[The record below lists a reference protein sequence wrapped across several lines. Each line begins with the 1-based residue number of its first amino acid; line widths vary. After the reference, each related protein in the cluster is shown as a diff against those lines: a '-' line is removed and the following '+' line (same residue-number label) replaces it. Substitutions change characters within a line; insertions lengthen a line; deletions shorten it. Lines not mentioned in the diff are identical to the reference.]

1 MNLFP
6 SCCSEDIFQCLASLL
21 FARALTRC
29 LSFARSLKRY
39 NIYNIESRREYREQQ
54 RARIVQRERREK
66 SLFDDDSLES
76 IAHRYDGKTTTETN
90 GVAEFSF
97 KNSDETTSAKRRK
110 RRTQSRREK
119 RRRGGK
125 GGRVVCIEVVV
136 SEDALSSLEQLG
148 IITEAKE
155 EEKEEAK
162 ATVLEAKD
170 EDATTGRKTP
180 SSAEGEGGEDDVKLP
195 VLFRMIKKGFRGPP
209 RAGEGEKSTTN
220 NPLNRP
226 KYQRAEG
233 VTKYWSPFFSPL
245 SNIYNVPT
253 EEPTAAERLAVLH
266 LFFFAAD
273 FVAVKT
279 GANMEGGFFFS
290 NFALFADAVKTQNE
304 WWRLPSAALADFGL
318 EHVLATNVSLWLIGR
333 EIETLLGTTSFLA
346 VYFLGATGGAI
357 TTLAFDDS
365 SKLIAGSSGAVFALY
380 GAILTYTV
388 LNLESGWNQRGF
400 TTRLFRIGA
409 SSIALC
415 YIASETAS
423 DGATHVVNNWDH
435 LGGFLSGIL
444 LAYYG
449 LCPLFSSI
457 QFKPG
462 EEKNRAQ
469 RLNLEDK
476 TLEEPFAK
484 TSAILYGVCA
494 NLVAASVVVAFKRA
508 SGVDDF

>member
-1 MNLFP
+1 MKPPL
-6 SCCSEDIFQCLASLL
+6 
-21 FARALTRC
+21 
-29 LSFARSLKRY
+29 
-39 NIYNIESRREYREQQ
+39 
-54 RARIVQRERREK
+54 
-66 SLFDDDSLES
+66 
-76 IAHRYDGKTTTETN
+76 
-90 GVAEFSF
+90 
-97 KNSDETTSAKRRK
+97 
-110 RRTQSRREK
+110 
-119 RRRGGK
+119 RGGK
-125 GGRVVCIEVVV
+125 GGKRGLKAAKGNEDKKEDLFASNSSS

-148 IITEAKE
+148 IITEAKDDE
-155 EEKEEAK
+155 EEAK
-162 ATVLEAKD
+162 ATVLEAKE
-170 EDATTGRKTP
+170 EDARTGRKT
-180 SSAEGEGGEDDVKLP
+180 SSTTEGEGGEDDVKLP

-209 RAGEGEKSTTN
+209 RAGEGGKSTTN
-220 NPLNRP
+220 NPLSRP

-279 GANMEGGFFFS
+279 GANQEGGFFFS

-304 WWRLPSAALADFGL
+304 WWRLPSAAFADFGL

-365 SKLIAGSSGAVFALY
+365 SKLIAGSSGAIFALY

-400 TTRLFRIGA
+400 TTRLLRIGA

-462 EEKNRAQ
+462 EEKNRPQ
-469 RLNLEDK
+469 RLNSEDK
-476 TLEEPFAK
+476 TLEEPLAK

>member
-1 MNLFP
+1 MMICCNP
-6 SCCSEDIFQCLASLL
+6 SH
-21 FARALTRC
+21 T
-29 LSFARSLKRY
+29 
-39 NIYNIESRREYREQQ
+39 
-54 RARIVQRERREK
+54 V
-66 SLFDDDSLES
+66 
-76 IAHRYDGKTTTETN
+76 TT
-90 GVAEFSF
+90 G
-97 KNSDETTSAKRRK
+97 
-110 RRTQSRREK
+110 
-119 RRRGGK
+119 RRRLKPTALRNSRSKTLMRTPLRKGKGGK
-125 GGRVVCIEVVV
+125 GGLKAAAKGDEEEKEDAFASKSS

-148 IITEAKE
+148 IITEAK

-357 TTLAFDDS
+357 ATLAFDDS

-400 TTRLFRIGA
+400 TTRLLRIGA

>member
-1 MNLFP
+1 MICCNP
-6 SCCSEDIFQCLASLL
+6 SH
-21 FARALTRC
+21 T
-29 LSFARSLKRY
+29 
-39 NIYNIESRREYREQQ
+39 
-54 RARIVQRERREK
+54 V
-66 SLFDDDSLES
+66 
-76 IAHRYDGKTTTETN
+76 TT
-90 GVAEFSF
+90 G
-97 KNSDETTSAKRRK
+97 
-110 RRTQSRREK
+110 
-119 RRRGGK
+119 RRRLKPTALRNSHSKTLTKPPLRGGGK
-125 GGRVVCIEVVV
+125 GGKGGVKAAARGDEEKKEDASKSSSSS

-148 IITEAKE
+148 IITEAK

-180 SSAEGEGGEDDVKLP
+180 SSTEGEGGEDDMKLP

-318 EHVLATNVSLWLIGR
+318 EHVFATNVSLWLIGR

>member
-1 MNLFP
+1 MMLREIF
-6 SCCSEDIFQCLASLL
+6 SSSDMLTTTSSRCCSFSRRRQQQLCHQRRRESLNVVSSSSASRRRASTKSATSFLRVTTIDKNRSEETP
-21 FARALTRC
+21 FARL
-29 LSFARSLKRY
+29 
-39 NIYNIESRREYREQQ
+39 
-54 RARIVQRERREK
+54 
-66 SLFDDDSLES
+66 
-76 IAHRYDGKTTTETN
+76 
-90 GVAEFSF
+90 
-97 KNSDETTSAKRRK
+97 
-110 RRTQSRREK
+110 K
-119 RRRGGK
+119 RRRRDSSVLATRSGESRDDDGN
-125 GGRVVCIEVVV
+125 VINSSS
-136 SEDALSSLEQLG
+136 SEDALSSLEALG
-148 IITEAKE
+148 IVGSEKRRDEDEKEDKEDEKE
-155 EEKEEAK
+155 EEDAK
-162 ATVLEAKD
+162 KN
-170 EDATTGRKTP
+170 ATTTTSEREEVKK
-180 SSAEGEGGEDDVKLP
+180 AEATEDENDGDEKLP
-195 VLFRMIKKGFRGPP
+195 VLFRMIKKAARPPP
-209 RAGEGEKSTTN
+209 RATSDKQS

-226 KYQRAEG
+226 KYQQAEG
-233 VTKYWSPFFSPL
+233 VTKYWSPLFSPL

-273 FVAVKT
+273 FVAVKS
-279 GANMEGGFFFS
+279 GANTEGGFFFS

-304 WWRLPSAALADFGL
+304 WWRLTSSALADFGL

-333 EIETLLGTTSFLA
+333 EIETLLGTTSFLG
-346 VYFLGATGGAI
+346 VYFLGGTAGAI
-357 TTLAFDDS
+357 ATLAFDDN
-365 SKLIAGSSGAVFALY
+365 SKVIAGSSGAVFALY
-380 GAILTYTV
+380 GAILTYTI

-409 SSIALC
+409 SAIALC

-494 NLVAASVVVAFKRA
+494 NLVAASLVVAFKRM
-508 SGVDDF
+508 SGIDDF

>member
-1 MNLFP
+1 MLLVVRRSS
-6 SCCSEDIFQCLASLL
+6 SCCSSSSEVS
-21 FARALTRC
+21 
-29 LSFARSLKRY
+29 
-39 NIYNIESRREYREQQ
+39 
-54 RARIVQRERREK
+54 
-66 SLFDDDSLES
+66 
-76 IAHRYDGKTTTETN
+76 TTT
-90 GVAEFSF
+90 ALS
-97 KNSDETTSAKRRK
+97 RRK
-110 RRTQSRREK
+110 RRRRDSVLARSGES
-119 RRRGGK
+119 RGGDSNSSSSSSSSSS
-125 GGRVVCIEVVV
+125 
-136 SEDALSSLEQLG
+136 SEDALSSLEALG
-148 IITEAKE
+148 IVGEKRRDEDEKE
-155 EEKEEAK
+155 EEKEE
-162 ATVLEAKD
+162 EEEE
-170 EDATTGRKTP
+170 EDAMNATTTNVREEVKKVEAT
-180 SSAEGEGGEDDVKLP
+180 EDKNDGDEKLP
-195 VLFRMIKKGFRGPP
+195 VLFRMIKKAARPPP
-209 RAGEGEKSTTN
+209 RATSDKQS

-226 KYQRAEG
+226 KYQQAEG
-233 VTKYWSPFFSPL
+233 VTKYWSPLFSPL

-273 FVAVKT
+273 FVAVKS
-279 GANMEGGFFFS
+279 GANTEGGFFFS

-304 WWRLPSAALADFGL
+304 WWRLTSSALADFGL

-333 EIETLLGTTSFLA
+333 EIETLLGTTSFLG
-346 VYFLGATGGAI
+346 VYFLGGTAGAI
-357 TTLAFDDS
+357 ATLAFDDN
-365 SKLIAGSSGAVFALY
+365 SKVIAGSSGAVFALY
-380 GAILTYTV
+380 GAILTYTI

-409 SSIALC
+409 SAIALC

-494 NLVAASVVVAFKRA
+494 NLVAASLVVAFKRM
-508 SGVDDF
+508 SGIDDF

>member
-1 MNLFP
+1 M
-6 SCCSEDIFQCLASLL
+6 
-21 FARALTRC
+21 
-29 LSFARSLKRY
+29 
-39 NIYNIESRREYREQQ
+39 
-54 RARIVQRERREK
+54 
-66 SLFDDDSLES
+66 
-76 IAHRYDGKTTTETN
+76 
-90 GVAEFSF
+90 
-97 KNSDETTSAKRRK
+97 
-110 RRTQSRREK
+110 
-119 RRRGGK
+119 
-125 GGRVVCIEVVV
+125 
-136 SEDALSSLEQLG
+136 SSLEQLG

-162 ATVLEAKD
+162 ATVVEAKD

>member
-1 MNLFP
+1 MNTSRAASVSFLDRFVLVVRRSS
-6 SCCSEDIFQCLASLL
+6 SCCSSSSSSEVS
-21 FARALTRC
+21 
-29 LSFARSLKRY
+29 
-39 NIYNIESRREYREQQ
+39 
-54 RARIVQRERREK
+54 
-66 SLFDDDSLES
+66 
-76 IAHRYDGKTTTETN
+76 TTT
-90 GVAEFSF
+90 ALSQ
-97 KNSDETTSAKRRK
+97 RK
-110 RRTQSRREK
+110 RRRRDSVLARSGES
-119 RRRGGK
+119 RGGDSNSSSSSSS
-125 GGRVVCIEVVV
+125 
-136 SEDALSSLEQLG
+136 SEDALSSLEALG
-148 IITEAKE
+148 IVGEKRRDEDKKE
-155 EEKEEAK
+155 EEEEDAMNATTTNVREEVKKVK
-162 ATVLEAKD
+162 ATEDKNDGD
-170 EDATTGRKTP
+170 E
-180 SSAEGEGGEDDVKLP
+180 KLP
-195 VLFRMIKKGFRGPP
+195 VLFRMIKKAARPPP
-209 RAGEGEKSTTN
+209 RATSDKQS

-226 KYQRAEG
+226 KYQQAEG
-233 VTKYWSPFFSPL
+233 VTKYWSPLFSPL

-273 FVAVKT
+273 FVAVKS
-279 GANMEGGFFFS
+279 GANTEGGFFFS

-304 WWRLPSAALADFGL
+304 WWRLPSTALADFGL

-333 EIETLLGTTSFLA
+333 EIETLLGTTSFLG
-346 VYFLGATGGAI
+346 VYFLGGTAGAI
-357 TTLAFDDS
+357 ATLAFDDN
-365 SKLIAGSSGAVFALY
+365 SKVIAGSSGAVFALY

-409 SSIALC
+409 SAIALC

-494 NLVAASVVVAFKRA
+494 NLVAASLVVAFKRM
-508 SGVDDF
+508 SGIDDF

>member
-1 MNLFP
+1 MICCNP
-6 SCCSEDIFQCLASLL
+6 SH
-21 FARALTRC
+21 T
-29 LSFARSLKRY
+29 
-39 NIYNIESRREYREQQ
+39 
-54 RARIVQRERREK
+54 V
-66 SLFDDDSLES
+66 
-76 IAHRYDGKTTTETN
+76 TT
-90 GVAEFSF
+90 G
-97 KNSDETTSAKRRK
+97 
-110 RRTQSRREK
+110 
-119 RRRGGK
+119 RRRLKPTALRNSLSKTLTKPPLRGGGK
-125 GGRVVCIEVVV
+125 GGKGGVKTAARGDEEEKEDASKSSSSSS

-148 IITEAKE
+148 IITEAK

-180 SSAEGEGGEDDVKLP
+180 SSTEGEGGKDDMKLP

-233 VTKYWSPFFSPL
+233 VTKYWSPYFSPL

-318 EHVLATNVSLWLIGR
+318 EHVFATNVSLWLIGR

>member
-1 MNLFP
+1 LSLF
-6 SCCSEDIFQCLASLL
+6 CAQFEEV
-21 FARALTRC
+21 
-29 LSFARSLKRY
+29 Y
-39 NIYNIESRREYREQQ
+39 IYIHIQ
-54 RARIVQRERREK
+54 RADASIANNSARELFRERERGK
-66 SLFDDDSLES
+66 SLFEMMIRWNPS
-76 IAHRYDGKTTTETN
+76 HTVTT
-90 GVAEFSF
+90 GRR
-97 KNSDETTSAKRRK
+97 RRK
-110 RRTQSRREK
+110 PTALRNSRSRTLTRPPLRK
-119 RRRGGK
+119 GGK
-125 GGRVVCIEVVV
+125 GGLKAAAKKGDEEEKEDALFASKSSS

-148 IITEAKE
+148 IITEAKD

-162 ATVLEAKD
+162 ATVVEAKD

-180 SSAEGEGGEDDVKLP
+180 SSAEGEGGEDDAKLP

-209 RAGEGEKSTTN
+209 RAGEGEKSTAN

-494 NLVAASVVVAFKRA
+494 NLRQRRRRLQARERSR
-508 SGVDDF
+508 

>member
-1 MNLFP
+1 MRRRRRRRKK
-6 SCCSEDIFQCLASLL
+6 DLL
-21 FARALTRC
+21 F
-29 LSFARSLKRY
+29 
-39 NIYNIESRREYREQQ
+39 REEEEEEED
-54 RARIVQRERREK
+54 AMN
-66 SLFDDDSLES
+66 
-76 IAHRYDGKTTTETN
+76 ATTTRSEREEVKKVEAN
-90 GVAEFSF
+90 ED
-97 KNSDETTSAKRRK
+97 KNDGDE
-110 RRTQSRREK
+110 
-119 RRRGGK
+119 
-125 GGRVVCIEVVV
+125 
-136 SEDALSSLEQLG
+136 
-148 IITEAKE
+148 
-155 EEKEEAK
+155 
-162 ATVLEAKD
+162 
-170 EDATTGRKTP
+170 
-180 SSAEGEGGEDDVKLP
+180 KLP
-195 VLFRMIKKGFRGPP
+195 VLFRMIKKAARPPP
-209 RAGEGEKSTTN
+209 RATSDKQS

-226 KYQRAEG
+226 KYQQAEG
-233 VTKYWSPFFSPL
+233 VTKYWSPLFSPL

-273 FVAVKT
+273 FVAVKS
-279 GANMEGGFFFS
+279 GANTEGGFFFS

-304 WWRLPSAALADFGL
+304 WWRLPSTALADFGL

-333 EIETLLGTTSFLA
+333 EIETLLGTTSFLG
-346 VYFLGATGGAI
+346 VYFLGGTAGAI
-357 TTLAFDDS
+357 ATLAFDDN
-365 SKLIAGSSGAVFALY
+365 SKVIAGSSGAVFALY

-409 SSIALC
+409 SGIALC

-494 NLVAASVVVAFKRA
+494 NLVAASLVVAFKRM
-508 SGVDDF
+508 SGIDDF

>member
-1 MNLFP
+1 MMICCNP
-6 SCCSEDIFQCLASLL
+6 SH
-21 FARALTRC
+21 T
-29 LSFARSLKRY
+29 
-39 NIYNIESRREYREQQ
+39 
-54 RARIVQRERREK
+54 VT
-66 SLFDDDSLES
+66 
-76 IAHRYDGKTTTETN
+76 G
-90 GVAEFSF
+90 
-97 KNSDETTSAKRRK
+97 RK
-110 RRTQSRREK
+110 RPKPTALRNYHSKTLMK
-119 RRRGGK
+119 PPLRGGK
-125 GGRVVCIEVVV
+125 RGKRGLKAAKGDEEEKEDAFASSSSLEDAFASSSS

-155 EEKEEAK
+155 DEEEAK
-162 ATVLEAKD
+162 ATVLDAKEED
-170 EDATTGRKTP
+170 ETTQRKT
-180 SSAEGEGGEDDVKLP
+180 SSTTEGEGGEDDMKLP
-195 VLFRMIKKGFRGPP
+195 VLFRMIKKGFRGPA

-226 KYQRAEG
+226 NYQRAEG

-333 EIETLLGTTSFLA
+333 EIETLFGTTSFLA

-357 TTLAFDDS
+357 ATLAFDDS

>member
-1 MNLFP
+1 MRRRSEDFPMSRVTFVRSRADALSLFCAQFEEVYIYIEREQTRV
-6 SCCSEDIFQCLASLL
+6 SRTTARANCSE
-21 FARALTRC
+21 REKE
-29 LSFARSLKRY
+29 RSLSSMMIRW
-39 NIYNIESRREYREQQ
+39 NPSHTVTTGRR
-54 RARIVQRERREK
+54 
-66 SLFDDDSLES
+66 
-76 IAHRYDGKTTTETN
+76 
-90 GVAEFSF
+90 
-97 KNSDETTSAKRRK
+97 RRK
-110 RRTQSRREK
+110 PTALRNSRSRTPMRPPLRK
-119 RRRGGK
+119 GGK
-125 GGRVVCIEVVV
+125 GGLKAAAKKGDEEEKEDAFASKSS

-162 ATVLEAKD
+162 ATVVEAKD

-180 SSAEGEGGEDDVKLP
+180 SSAEGEGGENDAKLP

>member
-1 MNLFP
+1 MNASRASCVSSDRFVSVVRRSS
-6 SCCSEDIFQCLASLL
+6 SCCSSSEAWTTTTTT
-21 FARALTRC
+21 TR
-29 LSFARSLKRY
+29 
-39 NIYNIESRREYREQQ
+39 
-54 RARIVQRERREK
+54 RARER
-66 SLFDDDSLES
+66 
-76 IAHRYDGKTTTETN
+76 GW
-90 GVAEFSF
+90 
-97 KNSDETTSAKRRK
+97 
-110 RRTQSRREK
+110 K
-119 RRRGGK
+119 RRRRDSVLARSGESRGGD
-125 GGRVVCIEVVV
+125 GSSNNNNSSSS
-136 SEDALSSLEQLG
+136 SEDALSSLEALG
-148 IITEAKE
+148 IVGEKRRDEDEKE
-155 EEKEEAK
+155 EEDAMN
-162 ATVLEAKD
+162 
-170 EDATTGRKTP
+170 ATTRTSEREEVKKVKET
-180 SSAEGEGGEDDVKLP
+180 EDKNDGDEKLP
-195 VLFRMIKKGFRGPP
+195 VLFRMIKKAARPPP
-209 RAGEGEKSTTN
+209 RATSDKES

-226 KYQRAEG
+226 KYQQAEG

-273 FVAVKT
+273 FVAVKS
-279 GANMEGGFFFS
+279 GANTEGGFFFS

-304 WWRLPSAALADFGL
+304 WWRLPSSALADFGL

-333 EIETLLGTTSFLA
+333 EIETLLGTTSFLG
-346 VYFLGATGGAI
+346 VYFLGGTAGAI
-357 TTLAFDDS
+357 ATLAFDDN
-365 SKLIAGSSGAVFALY
+365 SKVIAGSSGAVFALY
-380 GAILTYTV
+380 GAILTYTI

-409 SSIALC
+409 SAIALC

-462 EEKNRAQ
+462 EERNRAQ

-484 TSAILYGVCA
+484 TGAILYGVCA
-494 NLVAASVVVAFKRA
+494 NLVAASLVVAFKRM
-508 SGVDDF
+508 SGIDDF

>member
-1 MNLFP
+1 MMIRWNP
-6 SCCSEDIFQCLASLL
+6 SH
-21 FARALTRC
+21 TVTTG
-29 LSFARSLKRY
+29 
-39 NIYNIESRREYREQQ
+39 RR
-54 RARIVQRERREK
+54 
-66 SLFDDDSLES
+66 
-76 IAHRYDGKTTTETN
+76 
-90 GVAEFSF
+90 
-97 KNSDETTSAKRRK
+97 RRK
-110 RRTQSRREK
+110 PTALRNSRSRTPTRPPLRK
-119 RRRGGK
+119 GGK
-125 GGRVVCIEVVV
+125 GGLKAAAKKGDEEEKEDALFASKSSS

-162 ATVLEAKD
+162 ATVVEAKD